1 MNKLYFIVLL
11 FSFCEKLIATNPPDA
26 ISLSLG
32 GSAAAYSSPF
42 CIQYNAANLVYSP
55 SNIAFNAQNRYGIR
69 DYTKIL
75 FVGNYSLKESSLGFS
90 YQAEN
95 GIIFNQKISA
105 AIAKKIQPNLACG
118 ITLNLN
124 RFSSRDSYYQNTQI
138 ITFSAGLS
146 YQINPKNHLGFQ
158 IENPNQSEIIAFP
171 KEKSIELRNRIET
184 TLIKSNQPTTRGSL
198 IYQDLILKPKNKA
211 YQWSTRIALS
221 RVEDYKNRIYSFEKS
236 PLYDYPMF
244 NHSYSGIRYYILF
257 RYTTLSNTQLWFKYG
272 YTQHDTPIESFDEQ
286 YAIGSGLN
294 EVAGNKKYTFTLQLK
309 HVFN

>member
-42 CIQYNAANLVYSP
+42 CIQYNPANLVYSP
-55 SNIAFNAQNRYGIR
+55 SNIAFNTQNRYGIR
-69 DYTKIL
+69 D
-75 FVGNYSLKESSLGFS
+75 
-90 YQAEN
+90 
-95 GIIFNQKISA
+95 
-105 AIAKKIQPNLACG
+105 
-118 ITLNLN
+118 
-124 RFSSRDSYYQNTQI
+124 
-138 ITFSAGLS
+138 
-146 YQINPKNHLGFQ
+146 
-158 IENPNQSEIIAFP
+158 
-171 KEKSIELRNRIET
+171 
-184 TLIKSNQPTTRGSL
+184 
-198 IYQDLILKPKNKA
+198 
-211 YQWSTRIALS
+211 
-221 RVEDYKNRIYSFEKS
+221 
-236 PLYDYPMF
+236 
-244 NHSYSGIRYYILF
+244 YSGIRYYILF

>member
-11 FSFCEKLIATNPPDA
+11 FSFCEKLLATNPPDA

-171 KEKSIELRNRIET
+171 KEKSPT
-184 TLIKSNQPTTRGSL
+184 TVRLGLKHQLTSNINLYIDAFQSSNQHINTCVGIEIIKDHYKIRTGYNTNQIIGCGIGIQKGS
-198 IYQDLILKPKNKA
+198 IIIDIG
-211 YQWSTRIALS
+211 LS
-221 RVEDYKNRIYSFEKS
+221 FHNHLGIS
-236 PLYDYPMF
+236 PSL
-244 NHSYSGIRYYILF
+244 NTSYA
-257 RYTTLSNTQLWFKYG
+257 W
-272 YTQHDTPIESFDEQ
+272 
-286 YAIGSGLN
+286 
-294 EVAGNKKYTFTLQLK
+294 
-309 HVFN
+309 